1 MSHLLRPLGS
11 PLIFKL
17 RWQCCFF
24 FPRENS
30 SIQRKTPIN
39 LSRDDPP
46 TSSCT
51 LPPIRKVKVLV
62 AEWRPT
68 LCDPM
73 DCSPSGSSVHGFL
86 QGEMQDTQVWYLG
99 QEDSV
104 RKALSYL
111 RPNSSIPPASVTQ
124 QSWPIKSPSLFFYW
138 IIPYRIQKGCD
149 FLWLKKSPVASFFP
163 WRCWDFVQEVLG
175 GVFGGK
181 GKHFR
186 EQVKQVWAGGEV
198 ELWCSCK

>member
-73 DCSPSGSSVHGFL
+73 DCSPSGSSVHEIL
-86 QGEMQDTQVWYLG
+86 QARILEWVTVPFSRGSSRPKDRTWFSCIALNLMMIILIRSRKREETEIHKKATWRWKQG
-99 QEDSV
+99 QEFCSP
-104 RKALSYL
+104 KAK
-111 RPNSSIPPASVTQ
+111 NT
-124 QSWPIKSPSLFFYW
+124 
-138 IIPYRIQKGCD
+138 KGCREAKREAWEGFSLRTSRGNRLCQCLD
-149 FLWLKKSPVASFFP
+149 F
-163 WRCWDFVQEVLG
+163 
-175 GVFGGK
+175 
-181 GKHFR
+181 
-186 EQVKQVWAGGEV
+186 
-198 ELWCSCK
+198 